1 MGRCDFLGDF
11 SLKLGILGLLWS
23 CAACEWRAFLGLVL
37 LGSVAACGLGVSFA
51 HLVDL
56 LLFLLLLANGVVC
69 SC

>member
-1 MGRCDFLGDF
+1 M
-11 SLKLGILGLLWS
+11 LGLLWS